1 MTATVCT
8 VALAGVYCRQERRL
22 GCGGLAV
29 ILEDLDTTEKKQ
41 WTVMPEEIFG
51 EQRLLECDIG

>member
-1 MTATVCT
+1 V
-8 VALAGVYCRQERRL
+8 V
-22 GCGGLAV
+22 
-29 ILEDLDTTEKKQ
+29 LEDLDTTEKKQQ